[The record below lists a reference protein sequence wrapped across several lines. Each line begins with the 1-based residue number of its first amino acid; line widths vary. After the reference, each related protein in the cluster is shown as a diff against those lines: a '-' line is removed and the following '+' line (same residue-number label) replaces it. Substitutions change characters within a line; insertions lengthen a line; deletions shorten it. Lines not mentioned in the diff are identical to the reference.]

1 MARLKGIDSL
11 VAGFARRRPMR
22 AGSLIVTVFGD
33 SIAPLG
39 NSIWLG
45 SLIRLL
51 EPFGLNARQ
60 IRTAVFRLVKE
71 GWLKAERTGRKSYY
85 GFSAYGLR
93 QYEKAAKRI
102 YAIHRPNW
110 DGQWT
115 LVLPTFVTDRERAEL
130 RRDLQW
136 QGFGAL
142 APGLLAHPSA
152 DQASLR
158 ATIEERRVAGKVVIL
173 EARSGELAPPQALT
187 RLVRECW
194 KLDTLAKRYRQFLRT
209 FEPVAAEIERTRDG
223 LDAEQ
228 CLQLRTLLIHEYRRI
243 LLHDTDLPDALLPE
257 DWPGREASALTAESY
272 TLIHARAAD
281 FVSEKVTT
289 QGGHTPNLDAKYG
302 ARFGDGDRE
311 SRDDAS

>member
-1 MARLKGIDSL
+1 
-11 VAGFARRRPMR
+11 MR

-71 GWLKAERTGRKSYY
+71 GWLKAEREGRKSYY
-85 GFSAYGLR
+85 GFSGYGLR

-102 YAIHRPNW
+102 YAIERPEW

-115 LVLPTFVTDRERAEL
+115 LVLPAFVTDRERELL

-173 EARSGELAPPQALT
+173 EARSGELAPRQALT

-194 KLDTLAKRYRQFLRT
+194 KLETLAKRYKQFLRT
-209 FEPVAAEIERTRDG
+209 FEPVVSETGRNGNAP
-223 LDAEQ
+223 DAEK

-243 LLHDTDLPDALLPE
+243 LLHDTDLPDALLPG
-257 DWPGREASALTAESY
+257 DWPGREAARMTAALYVMIEVRAGKFVAEN
-272 TLIHARAAD
+272 LQRRDGRAPGAD
-281 FVSEKVTT
+281 AAY
-289 QGGHTPNLDAKYG
+289 QG
-302 ARFGDGDRE
+302 RFGGL
-311 SRDDAS
+311 